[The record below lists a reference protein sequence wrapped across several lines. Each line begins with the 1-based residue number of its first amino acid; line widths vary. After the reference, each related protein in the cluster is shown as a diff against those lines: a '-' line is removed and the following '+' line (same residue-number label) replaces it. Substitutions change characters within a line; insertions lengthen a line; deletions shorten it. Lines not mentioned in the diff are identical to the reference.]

1 MGFVD
6 HHEPDATRTGEL
18 VGMEG
23 EELGR
28 REHDVA
34 RTFAQGLERLTAL
47 LGRVLPGEHRA
58 RNAERF
64 ERLVDMERLIGDQ
77 RTQRVHEQ
85 ARPASQQRLAGG
97 MDLEGKRFAAARR
110 HDGERGCTLR
120 ERLEHLALRLVQTAV
135 ADKRLDDGSL
145 KRIGVLGGFPLPE
158 LPVLLALGLVRLDR
172 LGAFLAVGAYLRIAR
187 SVQIADEA
195 HVFGIEARLESRAS
209 AGGSNRGEHGF
220 HRTPAPPLV
229 YLHLKRCVDYA
240 VAVHEGFEVGAMEH
254 DARNRMLAV

>member
-1 MGFVD
+1 
-6 HHEPDATRTGEL
+6 
-18 VGMEG
+18 
-23 EELGR
+23 
-28 REHDVA
+28 
-34 RTFAQGLERLTAL
+34 
-47 LGRVLPGEHRA
+47 
-58 RNAERF
+58 
-64 ERLVDMERLIGDQ
+64 
-77 RTQRVHEQ
+77 
-85 ARPASQQRLAGG
+85 

-135 ADKRLDDGSL
+135 ADKRLNDGSL

-172 LGAFLAVGAYLRIAR
+172 LGAFLAVGANLRIAR

-195 HVFGIEARLESRAS
+195 HVFGIEARLEPRAS

-220 HRTPAPPLV
+220 HRTPTPPLV
-229 YLHLKRCVDYA
+229 YLHLERCVDYA

-254 DARNRMLAV
+254 DARNRMLAVGKLAGEVVLLGPHRTAARERNVAGEVARNRILLPEGGKPRELRHVFERKLR